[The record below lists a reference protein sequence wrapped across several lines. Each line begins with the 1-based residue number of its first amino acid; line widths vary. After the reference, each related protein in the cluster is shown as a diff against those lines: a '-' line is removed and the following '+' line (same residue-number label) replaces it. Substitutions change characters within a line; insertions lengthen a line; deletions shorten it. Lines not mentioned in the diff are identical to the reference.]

1 MLCCLNFQ
9 TTKGENKSVERSK
22 GYNTASFDSKPQE
35 ANSDCVDNIA
45 NSNKN
50 KSSSSLDSELELNR
64 TLMNLKAMIDG
75 NDVGK
80 SKQVS

>member
-1 MLCCLNFQ
+1 M
-9 TTKGENKSVERSK
+9 
-22 GYNTASFDSKPQE
+22 TASIDSKPQE
-35 ANSDCVDNIA
+35 VNSDCIDDIA

-50 KSSSSLDSELELNR
+50 ESSSSLDSELELNR
-64 TLMNLKAMIDG
+64 TLMNLKAMIND